1 MKRLT
6 ERAKKLVQQLAT
18 EKDIRI
24 SSEKLLQQAKKEL
37 QKKEAENV
45 EQRLIIQHLQRNEK
59 KKKSAKKFTNKL
71 IFAAKFAISNRESNP
86 KTNLKRNSAR
96 HVSGWDRN

>member
-1 MKRLT
+1 LKRLT

-45 EQRLIIQHLQRNEK
+45 EQRLIIQQLQRYAK
-59 KKKSAKKFTNKL
+59 KKNLQKNSRINL
-71 IFAAKFAISNRESNP
+71 SLQPNSRSPIESRIRRP
-86 KTNLKRNSAR
+86 T
-96 HVSGWDRN
+96 